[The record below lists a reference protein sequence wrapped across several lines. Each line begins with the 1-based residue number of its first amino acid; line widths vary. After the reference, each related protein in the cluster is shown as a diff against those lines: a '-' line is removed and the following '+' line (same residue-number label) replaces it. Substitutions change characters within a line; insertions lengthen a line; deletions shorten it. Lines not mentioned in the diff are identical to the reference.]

1 MKKILKKPKN
11 SNGYL
16 LLSKYLKANP
26 NAVFELVETFKEYED
41 YVQMHIIGVM
51 EYISTLESEK
61 ALSRLAVSDTVNEEN
76 KVRAI
81 VSIGS
86 LSKPSKK
93 SVETLNRVIEEGA
106 YSQDND
112 KKNTA
117 ILALGT
123 LEDKM
128 LDDEIVENL
137 KELFDADE
145 SISARKVML
154 YSIQNAGVDSFVE
167 EVKEELHSKSKK
179 NRILALE
186 TLSKMKDKDTLS
198 SILKEHLKI
207 ETDKKVVLKIED
219 MLGNGE

>member
-1 MKKILKKPKN
+1 
-11 SNGYL
+11 
-16 LLSKYLKANP
+16 
-26 NAVFELVETFKEYED
+26 
-41 YVQMHIIGVM
+41 M
-51 EYISTLESEK
+51 EYISTPESEK
-61 ALSRLAVSDTVNEEN
+61 ALSQLALGDTVKEEN
-76 KVRAI
+76 QVRAI

-93 SVETLNRVIEEGA
+93 SIETLNRVIEEGA
-106 YSQDND
+106 YTQESD